1 MSGASLISRRTVDL
15 MRMYSSA
22 CSSWRFDAVADL

>member
-22 CSSWRFDAVADL
+22 CSS